1 MFFWV
6 ICVLF
11 DHYTLYLCFFDIP
24 FILCLSFYSFYSEK
38 NGFAQKKRAS
48 VQMGCVSCQ
57 VLVSSSRCRKPSF
70 LSFYTI
76 CTKESSSV
84 HLLESPGVN
93 VCRYLRWKLLKEGE
107 NEKDEGMRRKSL
119 LSGYLING
127 NIETESSSLNL
138 EIVGVWLS
146 LIFY

>member
-1 MFFWV
+1 M
-6 ICVLF
+6 
-11 DHYTLYLCFFDIP
+11 
-24 FILCLSFYSFYSEK
+24 
-38 NGFAQKKRAS
+38 
-48 VQMGCVSCQ
+48 
-57 VLVSSSRCRKPSF
+57 
-70 LSFYTI
+70 
-76 CTKESSSV
+76 
-84 HLLESPGVN
+84 
-93 VCRYLRWKLLKEGE
+93 CRYLRWKLLKEGE